1 MELRFLSPELKSIS
15 DPVEQDIENALMKL
29 ALLKGKEKT
38 GVVLLH
44 SNGKDFL
51 QCYVMD
57 DEECRAVKFLGV
69 VFFCFSILCWA
80 GRYKP
85 IRPWGA
91 GGGASTGEP

>member
-1 MELRFLSPELKSIS
+1 MELRFLNPELKSIS

-38 GVVLLH
+38 GGVLLH

-57 DEECRAVKFLGV
+57 DEECREFASDEKKLLFGV
-69 VFFCFSILCWA
+69 F
-80 GRYKP
+80 
-85 IRPWGA
+85 
-91 GGGASTGEP
+91 

>member
-57 DEECRAVKFLGV
+57 DEECREF
-69 VFFCFSILCWA
+69 
-80 GRYKP
+80 
-85 IRPWGA
+85 
-91 GGGASTGEP
+91 ASDKKTPLRGLLRNPLHLDIMWSAS